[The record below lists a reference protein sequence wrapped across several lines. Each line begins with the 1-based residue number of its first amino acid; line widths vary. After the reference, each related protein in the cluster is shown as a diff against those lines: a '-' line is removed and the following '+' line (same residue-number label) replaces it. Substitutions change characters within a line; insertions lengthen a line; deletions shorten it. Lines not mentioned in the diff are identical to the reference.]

1 MAGAKYLNLFAGL
14 LILTAFML
22 TGATGVNAA
31 EQTNETPQLI
41 KDIYPILTNG
51 MLNEARLSVLPA
63 VMLLQAGSLKIT
75 DKDLQA
81 EVAKAPEELR
91 SQLTKNAFLILENRA
106 TRELLTAE
114 ATAWAKDKKQKI
126 PADTSELLKPYF
138 DFLTAGVAVD
148 DKELK
153 VFYDKN
159 PDMMGGATFE
169 QVKNDLKQYI
179 LNLKR
184 QDTINAHIASIGK
197 RTSVEVNKTWL
208 EKQYTS
214 AIDNPVDKA
223 RLSGKPSFVDFGAD
237 GCRPCDMMTP
247 ILESVK
253 TEYAGKL
260 NVLFVHVR
268 KEQILA
274 ARYGIESIPVQVF
287 FDTDGKEIF
296 RHTGFFPREQIVS
309 KLAEIGVK

>member
-1 MAGAKYLNLFAGL
+1 MTGAKYLNLFAGL

>member
-1 MAGAKYLNLFAGL
+1 MAGAKYLNPFAGL
-14 LILTAFML
+14 LILTTFML
-22 TGATGVNAA
+22 TGTAGVNAA
-31 EQTNETPQLI
+31 EQINETQQLV
-41 KDIYPILTNG
+41 KDVYPILTNG
-51 MLNEARLSVLPA
+51 MLAGARLSVLPTG
-63 VMLLQAGSLKIT
+63 MLLRAGSIKII

-91 SQLTKNAFLILENRA
+91 SQLAKNIFLILENRA
-106 TRELLTAE
+106 ARELLAAE
-114 ATAWAKDKKQKI
+114 ATAWAKDKKQKL

-138 DFLTAGVAVD
+138 DFLTAGVDID

-153 VFYDKN
+153 NFYDKN
-159 PDMMGGATFE
+159 ADMMGGTTLE
-169 QVKNDLKQYI
+169 QVKSDLKQY
-179 LNLKR
+179 LLRLKR
-184 QDTINAHIASIGK
+184 QDTIDAHIASIGK
-197 RTSVEVNKTWL
+197 RRPVEVSKTWL
-208 EKQYTS
+208 EKQYTF

-237 GCRPCDMMTP
+237 GCRPCDMMAP
-247 ILESVK
+247 ILESMK

-287 FDTDGKEIF
+287 FDKDGKEVF
-296 RHTGFFPREQIVS
+296 RHTGFFSREQIIS